1 MPIHHLGEDMPALT
15 NRRHKILVAKL
26 TLVLISIFIY
36 NCAQM
41 PLYREEVYYHRIKYP
56 IVRVKL
62 LETKEKLQISPDCSF
77 VIKCYARKDKQKDSE
92 YFSSTRIW
100 LKSNQAGI
108 AIGANESDELEK
120 NLQKAVIEPRGKN
133 QWFYLNGKRYRGIL
147 EVNYSPQDTAALALN
162 LVYIEDYLKG
172 VLPAEIGNWSEKELE
187 ALKAQAIA
195 ARTYA
200 LNSLGSSKE
209 EGYNLESTVA
219 DQVYAGAD
227 YEDQIANLAIKKT
240 QGMVLSYDGRF
251 IKAHYHANCG
261 GWTESIEEVWNK
273 PPEPYLFSL
282 GDDGFC
288 SWAKNASW
296 QESWSKE
303 ELEEIVST
311 YLKAYQE
318 VPQGGI
324 GKILD
329 LQVQK
334 RSPSGR
340 VSVLELKTDKKVF
353 RLEKDNIRW
362 VLRREKPPHPILPS
376 TFFDIELI
384 RNPVG
389 ELEKIIF
396 RGSGNGHGVGM
407 CQTGALGRARA
418 GHTYKAILSYYYRG
432 AKVVKIY

>member
-1 MPIHHLGEDMPALT
+1 MPALT
-15 NRRHKILVAKL
+15 NRRLEILVIRLA
-26 TLVLISIFIY
+26 LVLVSIFIY

-41 PLYREEVYYHRIKYP
+41 PLYREEVYYRRLQYP

-62 LETKEKLQISPDCSF
+62 LETKDELQVSPDGSF
-77 VIKCYARKDKQKDSE
+77 VIKCYTQKDKQRDSE

-100 LKSNQAGI
+100 LKANQDGI
-108 AIGANESDELEK
+108 TWGANESDELEK

-133 QWFYLNGKRYRGIL
+133 QWFYLNNKRYRGIL
-147 EVNYSPQDTAALALN
+147 EVNYSPQDTTALALN
-162 LVYIEDYLKG
+162 VIYIEDYLKG

-187 ALKAQAIA
+187 ALKSQAIA

-200 LNSLGSSKE
+200 LYSLGGSKE
-209 EGYNLESTVA
+209 NGYDLESTVA
-219 DQVYAGAD
+219 DQLYSGAD
-227 YEDQIANLAIKKT
+227 YEDQLDNLAIKKT
-240 QGMVLSYDGRF
+240 QGMVLSYAGKL

-261 GWTESIEEVWNK
+261 GWTENIEEVWNK

-288 SWAKNASW
+288 SWAKNATW
-296 QESWSKE
+296 QESWSRE

-311 YLKAYQE
+311 YIKAYQE

-340 VSVLELKTDKKVF
+340 VSLLELRTDKGVF
-353 RLEKDNIRW
+353 ILEKDNVRW
-362 VLRREKPPHPILPS
+362 VLRREKLPHSILPS

-384 RNPVG
+384 RDPDG

>member
-1 MPIHHLGEDMPALT
+1 
-15 NRRHKILVAKL
+15 
-26 TLVLISIFIY
+26 
-36 NCAQM
+36 
-41 PLYREEVYYHRIKYP
+41 
-56 IVRVKL
+56 
-62 LETKEKLQISPDCSF
+62 LETKDELQVSPDGSF
-77 VIKCYARKDKQKDSE
+77 VIKCYTQKDKQRDSE

-100 LKSNQAGI
+100 LKANQDGI
-108 AIGANESDELEK
+108 TWGANESDELEK

-133 QWFYLNGKRYRGIL
+133 QWFYLNNKRYRGIL
-147 EVNYSPQDTAALALN
+147 EVNYSPQDTTALALN
-162 LVYIEDYLKG
+162 VIYIEDYLKG

-187 ALKAQAIA
+187 ALKSQAIA

-200 LNSLGSSKE
+200 LYSLGGSKE
-209 EGYNLESTVA
+209 NGYDLESTVA
-219 DQVYAGAD
+219 DQLYSGAD
-227 YEDQIANLAIKKT
+227 YEDQLDNLAIKKT
-240 QGMVLSYDGRF
+240 QGMVLSYAGKL

-261 GWTESIEEVWNK
+261 GWTENIEEVWNK

-288 SWAKNASW
+288 SWAKNATW
-296 QESWSKE
+296 QESWSRE

-311 YLKAYQE
+311 YIKAYQE

-340 VSVLELKTDKKVF
+340 VSLLELRTDKGVF
-353 RLEKDNIRW
+353 ILEKDNVRW
-362 VLRREKPPHPILPS
+362 VLRREKLPHSILPS

-384 RNPVG
+384 RDPDG

>member
-1 MPIHHLGEDMPALT
+1 MPALT
-15 NRRHKILVAKL
+15 NRRLEILVIRLA
-26 TLVLISIFIY
+26 LVLVSIFIY

-41 PLYREEVYYHRIKYP
+41 PIYREEVYYRRLKYP
-56 IVRVKL
+56 IIKVKL
-62 LETKEKLQISPDCSF
+62 LETKEGLQVSPDGSF
-77 VIKCYARKDKQKDSE
+77 VIKCYTQKDKQRDSE

-100 LKSNQAGI
+100 LKANQAGI
-108 AIGANESDELEK
+108 ALGANESNELEK
-120 NLQKAVIEPRGKN
+120 DLQKAVIEPRGKN

-172 VLPAEIGNWSEKELE
+172 VLPGEIGNWSEKEFE

-200 LNSLGSSKE
+200 LYSLGGSKE
-209 EGYNLESTVA
+209 NGYDLESTVA
-219 DQVYAGAD
+219 DQLYSGAD
-227 YEDQIANLAIKKT
+227 YEDQLDNRAIKKT
-240 QGMVLSYDGRF
+240 QGMVLSYAGKL

-273 PPEPYLFSL
+273 PSEPYLFSL

-288 SWAKNASW
+288 SWAKNATW
-296 QESWSKE
+296 QESWSRE
-303 ELEEIVST
+303 ELEEIIST

-324 GKILD
+324 GEILD

-340 VSVLELKTDKKVF
+340 VSLLELRTDKGVF
-353 RLEKDNIRW
+353 MLEKDNIRW
-362 VLRREKPPHPILPS
+362 VLRREKLPHPILPS
-376 TFFDIELI
+376 TFFDIELM
-384 RNPVG
+384 RDSSG

>member
-1 MPIHHLGEDMPALT
+1 MPALT
-15 NRRHKILVAKL
+15 NRRLEILVIRLA
-26 TLVLISIFIY
+26 LVLVSIFIY

-41 PLYREEVYYHRIKYP
+41 PLYREEVYYRRLQYP

-62 LETKEKLQISPDCSF
+62 LETKDELQVSPDGSF
-77 VIKCYARKDKQKDSE
+77 VIKCYTQKDKQRDSE

-100 LKSNQAGI
+100 LKANQDGI
-108 AIGANESDELEK
+108 TWGANESDGLEK

-133 QWFYLNGKRYRGIL
+133 QWFYLNNKRYRGIL

-162 LVYIEDYLKG
+162 VIYIEDYLKG

-187 ALKAQAIA
+187 ALKSQAIA

-200 LNSLGSSKE
+200 LYSLGGSKE
-209 EGYNLESTVA
+209 NGYDLESTVA
-219 DQVYAGAD
+219 DQLYSGAD
-227 YEDQIANLAIKKT
+227 YEDQLDNLAIKKT
-240 QGMVLSYDGRF
+240 QGMVLSYAGKL

-261 GWTESIEEVWNK
+261 GWTENIEEVWNK

-288 SWAKNASW
+288 SWAKNATW
-296 QESWSKE
+296 QESWSRE

-311 YLKAYQE
+311 YIKAYQE

-340 VSVLELKTDKKVF
+340 VSLLELRTDKGVF
-353 RLEKDNIRW
+353 ILEKDNVRW
-362 VLRREKPPHPILPS
+362 VLRREKLPHSILPS

-384 RNPVG
+384 RDPDG

>member
-1 MPIHHLGEDMPALT
+1 MSALK
-15 NRRHKILVAKL
+15 NERLEILVIRLAL
-26 TLVLISIFIY
+26 ALVSIFIY
-36 NCAQM
+36 NCTQM
-41 PLYREEVYYHRIKYP
+41 PIYREEVYYHRLQYP
-56 IVRVKL
+56 IVKVKL
-62 LETKEKLQISPDCSF
+62 LETKEELQASPDGSF
-77 VIKCYARKDKQKDSE
+77 VIKCYTQKDKQRDSE

-100 LKSNQAGI
+100 LKANQDGI
-108 AIGANESDELEK
+108 ALGANESNELEK

-133 QWFYLNGKRYRGIL
+133 QWFYLNGKRYRGVL
-147 EVNYSPQDTAALALN
+147 EVSYSPQDTAALALN

-172 VLPAEIGNWSEKELE
+172 VLPAEMGNWSEKEFE

-200 LNSLGSSKE
+200 LYSLESYKE

-227 YEDQIANLAIKKT
+227 YEDQLASQAIKKT
-240 QGMVLSYDGRF
+240 QGMVLSYAGKL

-261 GWTESIEEVWNK
+261 GWTENIEEVWNK

-288 SWAKNASW
+288 SWAKNATW
-296 QESWSKE
+296 QESWSRE
-303 ELEEIVST
+303 ELEGIVST

-324 GKILD
+324 GEILD

-340 VSVLELKTDKKVF
+340 VSLLELRTDKGVF
-353 RLEKDNIRW
+353 ILEKDNVRW
-362 VLRREKPPHPILPS
+362 VLRREKLPHSILPS

-384 RNPVG
+384 RNPAG

>member
-1 MPIHHLGEDMPALT
+1 MPALID
-15 NRRHKILVAKL
+15 RRHKIVLAKL
-26 TLVLISIFIY
+26 ILVLVSIFAY
-36 NCAQM
+36 NCTQM
-41 PLYREEVYYHRIKYP
+41 PLYREEVYYHRLKYP
-56 IVRVKL
+56 VVRVKL
-62 LETKEKLQISPDCSF
+62 LETKDQLQVSPDGSF
-77 VIKCYARKDKQKDSE
+77 VIKCYTQKDQQKDSE

-100 LKSNQAGI
+100 LKSNQDGI
-108 AIGANESDELEK
+108 AIGVNQNDELEK

-147 EVNYSPQDTAALALN
+147 VVDYSTQDTAALALN
-162 LVYIEDYLKG
+162 LVFIEDYLKG

-200 LNSLGSSKE
+200 LYSLGGSE
-209 EGYNLESTVA
+209 ENGYDLESTVA
-219 DQVYAGAD
+219 DQVYTGAD
-227 YEDQIANLAIKKT
+227 CENQLSNLAIKKT
-240 QGMVLSYDGRF
+240 QGMIISYAGKL

-273 PPEPYLFSL
+273 PPEPYLASL
-282 GDDGFC
+282 GDNGFC

-296 QESWSKE
+296 QEIWSRQ

-311 YLKAYQE
+311 CLKAYQKVAPE
-318 VPQGGI
+318 GI

-334 RSPSGR
+334 RSASGR
-340 VSVLELKTDKKVF
+340 VSTLELRTDKGIF
-353 RLEKDNIRW
+353 TLEKDNIRW
-362 VLRREKPPHPILPS
+362 VLRREKPPHSILPS
-376 TFFDIELI
+376 TFFDAELI
-384 RNPVG
+384 RNPEG

-407 CQTGALGRARA
+407 CQTGTLGRARA
-418 GHTYKAILSYYYRG
+418 GHSYRAILSHYYRG
-432 AKVVKIY
+432 AKVIKIY

>member
-1 MPIHHLGEDMPALT
+1 MSALK
-15 NRRHKILVAKL
+15 NERLEILVIRLAL
-26 TLVLISIFIY
+26 ALVSILIY
-36 NCAQM
+36 NCTQM
-41 PLYREEVYYHRIKYP
+41 PIYREEVYYHRLQYP
-56 IVRVKL
+56 IVKVKL
-62 LETKEKLQISPDCSF
+62 LETKEELQASPDGSF
-77 VIKCYARKDKQKDSE
+77 VIKCYTQKDKQRDSE

-100 LKSNQAGI
+100 LKANQDGI
-108 AIGANESDELEK
+108 ALGANESNELEK

-133 QWFYLNGKRYRGIL
+133 QWFYLNGKRYRGVL
-147 EVNYSPQDTAALALN
+147 EVSYSPQDTAALALN

-172 VLPAEIGNWSEKELE
+172 VLPAEMGNWSEKEFE

-200 LNSLGSSKE
+200 LYSLESYKK

-227 YEDQIANLAIKKT
+227 YEDQLASQAIKKT
-240 QGMVLSYDGRF
+240 QGMVLSYAGKL
-251 IKAHYHANCG
+251 IKTHYHANCG
-261 GWTESIEEVWNK
+261 GWTENIEEVWNK

-288 SWAKNASW
+288 SWAKNATW
-296 QESWSKE
+296 QESWSRE
-303 ELEEIVST
+303 ELEGIVST

-318 VPQGGI
+318 VPEGGI

-340 VSVLELKTDKKVF
+340 VSLLELRTDKGVF
-353 RLEKDNIRW
+353 ILEKDNIRW
-362 VLRREKPPHPILPS
+362 VLRREKLPHSILPS
-376 TFFDIELI
+376 TFFDIALI
-384 RNPVG
+384 RNPDG
-389 ELEKIIF
+389 ELQKIIF

-432 AKVVKIY
+432 AKIVKIY

>member
-1 MPIHHLGEDMPALT
+1 MPALT
-15 NRRHKILVAKL
+15 NRRLEILVIRLA
-26 TLVLISIFIY
+26 LVLVSIFIY

-41 PLYREEVYYHRIKYP
+41 PIYREEVYYRRLKYP
-56 IVRVKL
+56 IIKVKL
-62 LETKEKLQISPDCSF
+62 LETKEGLQVSPDGSF
-77 VIKCYARKDKQKDSE
+77 VIKCYTQKDKQRDSE

-100 LKSNQAGI
+100 LKANQAGI
-108 AIGANESDELEK
+108 ALGANESNELEK
-120 NLQKAVIEPRGKN
+120 DLQKAVIEPRGKN

-172 VLPAEIGNWSEKELE
+172 VLPGEIGNWSEKEFE

-200 LNSLGSSKE
+200 LYSLGGSKE
-209 EGYNLESTVA
+209 NGYDLESTVA
-219 DQVYAGAD
+219 DQLYSGAD
-227 YEDQIANLAIKKT
+227 YEDQLDNRAIKKT
-240 QGMVLSYDGRF
+240 QGMVLSYAGKL

-261 GWTESIEEVWNK
+261 GWTENIEEVWNK

-288 SWAKNASW
+288 SWAKNATW
-296 QESWSKE
+296 QESWSRE
-303 ELEEIVST
+303 ELEEIIST

-324 GKILD
+324 GEILD

-340 VSVLELKTDKKVF
+340 VSLLELRTDKGVF
-353 RLEKDNIRW
+353 MLEKDNIRW
-362 VLRREKPPHPILPS
+362 VLRREKLPHPILPS
-376 TFFDIELI
+376 TFFDIELM
-384 RNPVG
+384 RDSSG

>member
-1 MPIHHLGEDMPALT
+1 MPALKHGT
-15 NRRHKILVAKL
+15 LKSLGTKL
-26 TLVLISIFIY
+26 GLVLLTVLLFS
-36 NCAQM
+36 CTQM
-41 PLYREEVYYHRIKYP
+41 PLYREEVYYHRLKYP
-56 IVRVKL
+56 VVRVKL
-62 LETKEKLQISPDCSF
+62 LETKEDLQISPAGSF
-77 VIKCYARKDKQKDSE
+77 VIKCYTQRDNRKDSE
-92 YFSSTRIW
+92 YFSSVPVW
-100 LKSNQAGI
+100 LKLNGEGI
-108 AIGANESDELEK
+108 SLGAQGNGDLEK
-120 NLQKAVIEPRGKN
+120 NLQKAVIEPRGEN

-147 EVNYSPQDTAALALN
+147 EVNYSSQDTAALALN

-172 VLPAEIGNWSEKELE
+172 VLHAEIGNWSEKELE

-209 EGYNLESTVA
+209 EGYNLESTVS

-227 YEDQIANLAIKKT
+227 HEDQLANLAIKKT
-240 QGMVLSYDGRF
+240 QGMVLSYNGRL

-261 GWTESIEEVWNK
+261 GWTESLEEVWDK
-273 PPEPYLFSL
+273 PPEPYLLCS
-282 GDDGFC
+282 GDDAFC
-288 SWAKNASW
+288 SWAKNACW
-296 QESWSKE
+296 EETWSRP
-303 ELEEIVST
+303 ELEEIAGA
-311 YLKAYQE
+311 YLGKYQE
-318 VPQGGI
+318 VPQEGI

-340 VSVLELKTDKKVF
+340 VSLLELKTDKGIF
-353 RLEKDNIRW
+353 TLEKDNIRW

-376 TFFDIELI
+376 TFFDIELT
-384 RNPVG
+384 RNPDG